1 MCANKHWNY
10 KGIVN
15 TECRIVVNMTEC
27 RIVVNGGMVTAT
39 VMATARGTA
48 LAVPLPLAVA

>member
-1 MCANKHWNY
+1 MSHCY
-10 KGIVN
+10 KISHIVQ
-15 TECRIVVNMTEC
+15 CRIVVNMTEC